1 MLKRIIKRDG
11 TVEDFMPLK
20 LIKWV
25 QWSARF
31 VKKIVDWE
39 VIVSQVVRESPEEMS
54 SQDLQL
60 ALI

>member
-39 VIVSQVVRESPEEMS
+39 VIVSQVVRESPELS
-54 SQDLQL
+54 
-60 ALI
+60 